1 MAGSAGRLIAA
12 RIRFRLLPILRP
24 RLRLSGS
31 GTRLCLAPLEVLA
44 ERGGEPGFFSGIGG
58 VGFFGHFA
66 PGIAAWRAFQGL
78 ACERRTPM
86 ANPLPRGPEGH
97 RFNRI
102 RCRSSV
108 VEHLIG
114 NEEVHSSILCG
125 STSPQPD
132 YARLFP
138 APVERRFF
146 RAFLLLRFRQGD
158 GFGSLAHQQAR
169 DEGQQRCDQKK
180 ADQMVRADEGRV

>member
-1 MAGSAGRLIAA
+1 MVERLPSKQDTRVRFPSPALVWVVVCGWWVAGPALPSWAAAKAIEVLGSAAVAQL
-12 RIRFRLLPILRP
+12 
-24 RLRLSGS
+24 
-31 GTRLCLAPLEVLA
+31 
-44 ERGGEPGFFSGIGG
+44 
-58 VGFFGHFA
+58 
-66 PGIAAWRAFQGL
+66 
-78 ACERRTPM
+78 
-86 ANPLPRGPEGH
+86 
-97 RFNRI
+97 
-102 RCRSSV
+102 